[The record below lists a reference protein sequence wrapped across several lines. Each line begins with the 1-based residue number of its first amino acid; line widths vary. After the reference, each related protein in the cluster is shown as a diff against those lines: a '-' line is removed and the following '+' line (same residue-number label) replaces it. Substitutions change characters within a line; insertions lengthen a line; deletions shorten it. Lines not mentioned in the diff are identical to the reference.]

1 MFLCAA
7 GLVLLGPLLLAQ
19 AEPPLA
25 FEVASVKP
33 IRDSWLIDI
42 HVQGETVQA
51 SGSVQHLVAV
61 AHGAKDYQV
70 FGGPSWI
77 HSTDVMFEIV
87 AKVKAQPEAPN
98 RQQIRS
104 MLQALLAERFQ
115 LTLHTEERELPVYML
130 AIAGG
135 KGLKLTKA
143 ASDAKSS
150 FRLAMGPV
158 TKLTGTMSMTN
169 LAFQLALRLHDRPV
183 LDRTASAACTTSAS
197 NGPVTT
203 RHLQETTAPG
213 LFTAL
218 QEQLGLKLQ
227 PAREPSPVFV
237 IDRVDRPSAN

>member
-183 LDRTASAACTTSAS
+183 LDRTGLSGMYDVSLEWSRDDTPPS
-197 NGPVTT
+197 
-203 RHLQETTAPG
+203 ETTAPG